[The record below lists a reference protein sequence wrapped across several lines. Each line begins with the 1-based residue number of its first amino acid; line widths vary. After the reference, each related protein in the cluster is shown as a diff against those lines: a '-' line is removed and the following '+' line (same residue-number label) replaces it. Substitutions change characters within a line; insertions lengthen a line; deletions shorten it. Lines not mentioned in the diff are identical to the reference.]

1 MAISF
6 PAPENAVARQSER
19 FRLLRMPIGRAG
31 RVASLRKPRIATTIS
46 PIGTDLVALAPLF
59 GPGASLDHLSSN
71 LH

>member
-1 MAISF
+1 MAVSF
-6 PAPENAVARQSER
+6 PAPENAVARQSAR
-19 FRLLRMPIGRAG
+19 FRLLRLRYGSRRTR
-31 RVASLRKPRIATTIS
+31 RVSPQPATTIS